1 MIPTNLFP
9 FPSHLFGMFLKIS
22 IGEYVFKAR
31 LHMDEAPVTCERL
44 AAAMPITGKVIQAR
58 WSGEA
63 VWLQMNPYCV
73 EAPLENQTIH
83 PGRGELLYYPG
94 GVSEKEILIPY
105 GSACFASKVGT
116 LPGSHFATIVE
127 GAERLR
133 EMGERVLWEGAKP
146 IRIEE
151 AGHPP

>member
-1 MIPTNLFP
+1 MSLRIT
-9 FPSHLFGMFLKIS
+9 
-22 IGEYVFKAR
+22 IGEYVFKAA
-31 LHMDEAPVTCERL
+31 LHRDKAPVTCERL
-44 AAAMPITGKVIQAR
+44 LSVMPITGRVIQAR

-63 VWLQMNPYCV
+63 VWLQMDPYGV
-73 EAPLENQTIH
+73 EAPLENQTSH

-105 GSACFASKVGT
+105 GAACFASKVGM

-127 GAERLR
+127 GGERLR

-146 IRIEE
+146 IRIEV
-151 AGHPP
+151 G

>member
-1 MIPTNLFP
+1 
-9 FPSHLFGMFLKIS
+9 MFLKITV
-22 IGEYVFKAR
+22 GEYVFKVK
-31 LHMDEAPVTCERL
+31 LHRDRAPVTCGRL
-44 AAAMPITGKVIQAR
+44 IDAMPITGSVIQAR

-63 VWLQMNPYCV
+63 VWLQMDPYGV
-73 EAPLENQTIH
+73 EAPLENQTSH

-105 GSACFASKVGT
+105 GSTCFASKVGT

-127 GAERLR
+127 GADRLA

-146 IRIEE
+146 IRIE
-151 AGHPP
+151 AVDQPP